1 MRTPILVIGIVL
13 FILFLALRLPG
24 LSLLYHQDEWKLVLA
39 SASAERAGSFFAH
52 PPLTQLFFRLDRVLF
67 GSEAM
72 RFLPFGFSLA
82 SAWLLFFILRRRLAE
97 KTALIGLALFSVV
110 FYSVWASL
118 QLDTDGAILPFFFLL
133 ALYFYDRWNSA
144 PPKQSRR
151 WLILL
156 ALALLIGLL
165 VKLSFVLIVGA
176 LALDFV
182 LTSSNTRFSWKRSAK
197 VALGMVILGAL
208 FIVSLVITHFLY
220 PFFDWRI
227 MLAHASSY
235 TDGGRNYLQI
245 LVQVLK
251 AVFYLSPLLVV
262 PLLFISRDVFKYLR
276 PFFLYI
282 ILGLVFYLGLFDFS
296 RGALDKYLAYLIV
309 PLVVISAATVG
320 RVLTRVN
327 KRQIKIG
334 LLIGGFLALGLVS
347 LNFLPQQVLSLY
359 PKTEWFVRMWRGAW
373 LMLNPF
379 TGGSGPSGF
388 YVSFFF
394 LILSFITTFA
404 LGFLGLI
411 KRIWR
416 PIVMVAILVIG
427 LAYNIVM
434 AEELLFGRLNGS
446 LPQALQSTIVFLKS
460 SPNIKSVITYN
471 DIGAYELSQIGKYA
485 GRFYA
490 TPQFEEAHKER
501 FADHNK
507 TSGYYLVVEMPLLY
521 EGFYKNFFARCR
533 IVFET
538 HSGVIPGRA
547 YHCRT

>member
-1 MRTPILVIGIVL
+1 M
-13 FILFLALRLPG
+13 
-24 LSLLYHQDEWKLVLA
+24 
-39 SASAERAGSFFAH
+39 
-52 PPLTQLFFRLDRVLF
+52 
-67 GSEAM
+67 
-72 RFLPFGFSLA
+72 
-82 SAWLLFFILRRRLAE
+82 
-97 KTALIGLALFSVV
+97 
-110 FYSVWASL
+110 
-118 QLDTDGAILPFFFLL
+118 
-133 ALYFYDRWNSA
+133 
-144 PPKQSRR
+144 
-151 WLILL
+151 
-156 ALALLIGLL
+156 
-165 VKLSFVLIVGA
+165 
-176 LALDFV
+176 
-182 LTSSNTRFSWKRSAK
+182 
-197 VALGMVILGAL
+197 
-208 FIVSLVITHFLY
+208 
-220 PFFDWRI
+220 
-227 MLAHASSY
+227 
-235 TDGGRNYLQI
+235 
-245 LVQVLK
+245 
-251 AVFYLSPLLVV
+251 
-262 PLLFISRDVFKYLR
+262 
-276 PFFLYI
+276 
-282 ILGLVFYLGLFDFS
+282 
-296 RGALDKYLAYLIV
+296 
-309 PLVVISAATVG
+309 
-320 RVLTRVN
+320 
-327 KRQIKIG
+327 KIG

-379 TGGSGPSGF
+379 TGGSGPAGF

-394 LILSFITTFA
+394 LFLSFITTFA